1 MNTIELQPT
10 LDNANVEAIGKS
22 YSILKK
28 LNAFIENQKDKRL
41 AWFMIGLLAQ
51 AVLILPIPAALIY
64 YYDASVFVLAITLV
78 LFFANIIAG
87 MGGSKIGILILL
99 LTLNIIV
106 HLVMICGY
114 ILFK

>member
-10 LDNANVEAIGKS
+10 IDNVNIEAPEKS
-22 YSILKK
+22 YPVLKR
-28 LNAFIENQKDKRL
+28 LNTFIENQKDKRL

-64 YYDASVFVLAITLV
+64 YYNASVFVLAITLV

-87 MGGSKIGILILL
+87 MGGSKISVLILL
-99 LTLNIIV
+99 LTLDFVI
-106 HLVMICGY
+106 HMFMICGY
-114 ILFK
+114 ILS